1 MKNYVNHKFG
11 LIEDD
16 DLTIETSRTDI
27 FCLILSIIAILI
39 VIAGVLFTIAQAKAE
54 VKQYSIEAR
63 QELSNLMEFNF

>member
-11 LIEDD
+11 LVEDD
-16 DLTIETSRTDI
+16 EIVSTVNNTDI

-54 VKQYSIEAR
+54 AKQYSIEAR